1 MRATID
7 VECTPAE
14 ARGCF
19 GVPDFEPMQAAV
31 MERLQKRM
39 LSEIDKFSPE
49 SRMNQWSS
57 GFNQWLSGIPQNVE
71 GMQAMFANWWPPSD
85 ARPKATP
92 RRASRH

>member
-14 ARGCF
+14 ARGFF
-19 GVPDFEPMQAAV
+19 GLPDFEPLQVAV

-49 SRMNQWSS
+49 SLM
-57 GFNQWLSGIPQNVE
+57 NQWLSGFPQNVE
-71 GMQAMFANWWPPSD
+71 GMQAMFANRWPPSD
-85 ARPKATP
+85 ARPKAAP
-92 RRASRH
+92 RRASAH

>member
-14 ARGCF
+14 ARGFF
-19 GVPDFEPMQAAV
+19 GLPDFERMQAAI

-39 LSEIDKFSPE
+39 LNEIDKFSPE
-49 SRMNQWSS
+49 SLM
-57 GFNQWLSGIPQNVE
+57 NQWLSGFPQNVE
-71 GMQAMFANWWPPSD
+71 GMQAMFANWWPPGA

-92 RRASRH
+92 RRARAD

>member
-14 ARGCF
+14 ARSFF
-19 GVPDFEPMQAAV
+19 GLPDFEPMQAAV

-49 SRMNQWSS
+49 SLM
-57 GFNQWLSGIPQNVE
+57 NQWLSGFPQNVE
-71 GMQAMFANWWPPSD
+71 GMQAMFANRWPPSD
-85 ARPKATP
+85 ARPKAAP
-92 RRASRH
+92 RRASAH

>member
-14 ARGCF
+14 ARGCR
-19 GVPDFEPMQAAV
+19 VADSEPMQAAV

-49 SRMNQWSS
+49 IADERMVVR
-57 GFNQWLSGIPQNVE
+57 LS
-71 GMQAMFANWWPPSD
+71 
-85 ARPKATP
+85 PKCRGNAGDVCELV
-92 RRASRH
+92 ASQ

>member
-39 LSEIDKFSPE
+39 LSEIDKFS
-49 SRMNQWSS
+49 
-57 GFNQWLSGIPQNVE
+57 QNR
-71 GMQAMFANWWPPSD
+71 S
-85 ARPKATP
+85 
-92 RRASRH
+92 